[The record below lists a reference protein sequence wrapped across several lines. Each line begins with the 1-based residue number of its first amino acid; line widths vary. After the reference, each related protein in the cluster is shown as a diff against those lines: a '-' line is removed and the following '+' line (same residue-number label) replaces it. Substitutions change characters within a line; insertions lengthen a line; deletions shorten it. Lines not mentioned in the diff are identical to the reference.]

1 MWEQDTQNYIRYKS
15 ARYHEY
21 MSLQQ
26 YVAKYLYIIM
36 FMFYLDTWLW
46 SCYQE
51 IHFMQH
57 LHNYL
62 GN

>member
-1 MWEQDTQNYIRYKS
+1 MWEQDTQNYVRYKS

-36 FMFYLDTWLW
+36 FMFYLDT
-46 SCYQE
+46 
-51 IHFMQH
+51 
-57 LHNYL
+57 
-62 GN
+62 